1 MKRTAAIQTLL
12 IVTLAALSSATATA
26 GAAAAPA
33 IAAPAAMPLKTR
45 NVVLIVLDGLR
56 WQEVFAGA
64 DATLMNGKYGGS
76 WETDAMLT
84 ARFGNPDPQQRREQ
98 LMPFLWKVVAK
109 QGQIFGNQH
118 LGSVAHVSN
127 AYATSYPGYSEMST
141 GHADPSIIDNAER
154 FNPNLNVFEWLNQR
168 ADLKGKVG
176 IVGSWHLYREIFN
189 TPRSKL
195 FIQAGATPPPM
206 NSPPTPRQELL
217 TRLYKTTLALEDGDV
232 TDSFVQV
239 TALDY
244 LNAAHPRVLFVGY
257 GDTDEWAHSGRYD
270 QLLESAHKSDSFA
283 QELWETMQAMPQYRD
298 QTTFIITTDH
308 GRGSGLVDWK
318 EHGRLEQPGSE
329 NIWLAVIGP
338 DTPPLGELR
347 NVPPVKQAQI
357 AATIAALLG
366 SDYRTAEPR
375 AAVPLPLR
383 SH

>member
-1 MKRTAAIQTLL
+1 MKRIAAMLALPLIALASICAAATAPATAA
-12 IVTLAALSSATATA
+12 A
-26 GAAAAPA
+26 
-33 IAAPAAMPLKTR
+33 PLKTR

-56 WQEVFAGA
+56 WQEVFSGA
-64 DATLMNGKYGGS
+64 DATLMNEKYGGS
-76 WETDAMLT
+76 WESDALLAT
-84 ARFGNPDPQQRREQ
+84 RFGNPDLQQRREQ

-109 QGQIFGNQH
+109 QGQIYGNQK
-118 LGSVAHVSN
+118 LGSVAQVSN
-127 AYATSYPGYSEMST
+127 AYASSYPGYSEMSV
-141 GHADPSIIDNAER
+141 GHADPTIIDNAER
-154 FNPNLNVFEWLNQR
+154 FNANLNVFEWLNQQP
-168 ADLKGKVG
+168 DLKGKVG

-206 NSPPTPRQELL
+206 SSPPTPREELL

-239 TALDY
+239 TLLDY
-244 LNAAHPRVLFVGY
+244 LHAAHPRVLFVGY

-318 EHGRLEQPGSE
+318 EHGRVEQPGSE
-329 NIWLAVIGP
+329 NIWLGIIGP
-338 DTPPLGELR
+338 DTPPLGER
-347 NVPPVKQAQI
+347 HDVPPIQQAQI
-357 AATIAALLG
+357 ASTLAALLG
-366 SDYRTAEPR
+366 ADFRTAEPR
-375 AAVPLPLR
+375 AAAPLAFR
-383 SH
+383 SAP

>member
-1 MKRTAAIQTLL
+1 MKRIAAMLALPL
-12 IVTLAALSSATATA
+12 IALASICAAATTPATATA
-26 GAAAAPA
+26 AA
-33 IAAPAAMPLKTR
+33 PLKTR

-56 WQEVFAGA
+56 WQEVFSGA
-64 DATLMNGKYGGS
+64 DATLMNEKYGGS
-76 WETDAMLT
+76 WESDALLAT
-84 ARFGNPDPQQRREQ
+84 RFGNPDLQQRREQ

-109 QGQIFGNQH
+109 QGQIYGNQK
-118 LGSVAHVSN
+118 LGSVAQVSN
-127 AYATSYPGYSEMST
+127 AYASSYPGYSEMSV
-141 GHADPSIIDNAER
+141 GHADPTIIDNAER
-154 FNPNLNVFEWLNQR
+154 FNANLNVFEWLNQQP
-168 ADLKGKVG
+168 DLKGKVG

-206 NSPPTPRQELL
+206 SSPPTPREELL

-239 TALDY
+239 TLLDY
-244 LNAAHPRVLFVGY
+244 LHAAHPRVLFVGY

-318 EHGRLEQPGSE
+318 EHGRVEQPGSE
-329 NIWLAVIGP
+329 NIWLGIIGP
-338 DTPPLGELR
+338 DTPPLGER
-347 NVPPVKQAQI
+347 HDVPPIQQAQI
-357 AATIAALLG
+357 AATLAALLG
-366 SDYRTAEPR
+366 ADFRTAEPR
-375 AAVPLPLR
+375 AAAPLAFR
-383 SH
+383 SAP

>member
-1 MKRTAAIQTLL
+1 MKRIAAMLALPL
-12 IVTLAALSSATATA
+12 IALASICVAATTPATATA
-26 GAAAAPA
+26 AA
-33 IAAPAAMPLKTR
+33 PLKTR

-56 WQEVFAGA
+56 WQEVFSGA
-64 DATLMNGKYGGS
+64 DATLMNEKYGGS
-76 WETDAMLT
+76 WESDEQLAT
-84 ARFGNPDPQQRREQ
+84 RFGNPDLQQRREQ

-109 QGQIFGNQH
+109 QGQIYGNQK
-118 LGSVAHVSN
+118 LGSVAQVSN
-127 AYATSYPGYSEMST
+127 AYASSYPGYSEMSV
-141 GHADPSIIDNAER
+141 GHADPTIIDNAER
-154 FNPNLNVFEWLNQR
+154 FNANLNVFEWLNQQP
-168 ADLKGKVG
+168 DLKGKVG

-206 NSPPTPRQELL
+206 SSPPTPREELL

-239 TALDY
+239 TLLDY
-244 LNAAHPRVLFVGY
+244 LHAAHPRVLFVGY

-318 EHGRLEQPGSE
+318 EHGRVEQPGSE
-329 NIWLAVIGP
+329 NIWLGIIGP
-338 DTPPLGELR
+338 DTPPLGELHD
-347 NVPPVKQAQI
+347 VPPIQQAQI

-366 SDYRTAEPR
+366 ADFRTAEPR
-375 AAVPLPLR
+375 AAAPLAFR
-383 SH
+383 SAP